1 MIGLRA
7 AGAALTALTL
17 AGCAGGA
24 SLLGGETSPAPEVA
38 MPGRWILSVP
48 KAPVCGMMFS
58 GDPKKPDGAIVPE
71 GGCPE
76 RFFLSRR
83 WSLQQGTLKI
93 SDDND
98 NLLATLSLTGGR
110 FEGKSNA
117 DTPVT
122 LTR

>member
-24 SLLGGETSPAPEVA
+24 SLLSGETSPAPEVA

-48 KAPVCGMMFS
+48 KAPVCGMMLS
-58 GDPKKPDGAIVPE
+58 GNPGQPDGTIVPE

-76 RFFLSRR
+76 RFFTSRH
-83 WSLQQGTLKI
+83 WSLQQGTLTI
-93 SDDND
+93 NDDDN
-98 NLLATLSLTGGR
+98 NLLATLRLTGDR

-122 LTR
+122 LAR

>member
-7 AGAALTALTL
+7 AGAALAALTL

-24 SLLGGETSPAPEVA
+24 SLLGGETSAVPEVA
-38 MPGRWILSVP
+38 MPGRWILSAP
-48 KAPVCGMMFS
+48 NAPVCGMMFS
-58 GDPKKPDGAIVPE
+58 GNPGEPGGAIMPE

-98 NLLATLSLTGGR
+98 NVLATLHLTGGR
-110 FEGKSNA
+110 FEGKSKA

-122 LTR
+122 LAR

>member
-1 MIGLRA
+1 MNGIRA
-7 AGAALTALTL
+7 AGAALTVLTL

-24 SLLGGETSPAPEVA
+24 SLLDREKPPAPDVA

-58 GDPKKPDGAIVPE
+58 GNPGEPDGAIVPE

-83 WSLQQGTLKI
+83 WSLQQGTLMI
-93 SDDND
+93 SDDD
-98 NLLATLSLTGGR
+98 YNLLATLHLTGGR
-110 FEGKSNA
+110 FEGKSET

-122 LTR
+122 LAR